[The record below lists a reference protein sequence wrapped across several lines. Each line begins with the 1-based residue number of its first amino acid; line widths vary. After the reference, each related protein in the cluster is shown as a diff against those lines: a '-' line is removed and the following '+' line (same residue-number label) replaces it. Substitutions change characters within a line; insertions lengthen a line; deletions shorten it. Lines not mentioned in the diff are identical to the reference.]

1 MAIGLAA
8 AVLNGWLNA
17 LCKGTNYTAPTAF
30 WVKLHTGD
38 PGPTGVLA
46 AAGNTTRVQATFGTV
61 AAGGSITTTVD
72 INWTNVPNAETYS
85 HVSFWDASTAGTF
98 LGSDDLATPR
108 TVAIGDNFTIPL
120 GSLTVAITPVAA

>member
-8 AVLNGWLNA
+8 AVLNGWLDA
-17 LCKGTNYTAPTAF
+17 LCKGTNYTAPVAF
-30 WVKLHTGD
+30 YVKLHLAD
-38 PGPTGVLA
+38 PGSAGATSPA
-46 AAGNTTRVQATFGTV
+46 ANTTRVQATFGS
-61 AAGGSITTTVD
+61 ASGGSSTTTAD
-72 INWTNVPNAETYS
+72 LNWTNVSAAETYS
-85 HVSFWDASTAGTF
+85 HVSFWTASSAGTF

>member
-17 LCKGTNYTAPTAF
+17 LCKATNYTAPTAF

-38 PGPTGVLA
+38 PGA
-46 AAGNTTRVQATFGTV
+46 AGAGNVAGNTTRQQATFGTV
-61 AAGGSITTTVD
+61 ASGGSITTTVD
-72 INWTNVPNAETYS
+72 INWTNVSTAETYS
-85 HVSFWDASTAGTF
+85 HVSFWDASSAGTF

-108 TVAIGDNFTIPL
+108 TVAAGDNFTIPT
-120 GSLTVAITPVAA
+120 GSLTVAVTPVAA